1 MSYHYCDKHGGVQ
14 DVRKNDY
21 RFSVINH
28 CHTSTEKLQKL
39 QKTAVRNISLAH
51 YNSHTGPLFKKYKIL
66 KFDDLVTISVGSFM
80 FNVSMGNQPNTISEV
95 FNKNVNFNR
104 NLDFILERVPYSYLH
119 KIVPYSQVKIWNQI
133 HSGHRNW
140 LKEKP
145 EQVMKSLLAPP
156 KKSLKLTIRLLITI
170 D

>member
-1 MSYHYCDKHGGVQ
+1 M
-14 DVRKNDY
+14 
-21 RFSVINH
+21 
-28 CHTSTEKLQKL
+28 
-39 QKTAVRNISLAH
+39 QKTAVRNISLTH
-51 YNSHTGPLFKKYKIL
+51 YNSHTDPLFKRYKIL
-66 KFDDLVTISVGSFM
+66 KFDDLVTISVGSFI

-145 EQVMKSLLAPP
+145 EQVNKSLLAPP
-156 KKSLKLTIRLLITI
+156 KKIPQVNNKALNNYRLNGFKSSLTDSILDTYKIKVHCNNHYCR
-170 D
+170 DCN